1 MQAGLPVGEL
11 VSIDSSNE
19 DLSGLRQ
26 ENIISARYGIS
37 GRPDRIVKTVSGIV
51 PVELKS
57 GKAPRTG
64 PHKAQLAQLAVYC
77 LLIEDQF
84 QTTVVE
90 GIIEFSD
97 SSITVPFNSQ
107 MRAWILS
114 LIDEVQEAKQQGA
127 RPRRSHN
134 QPGRCRGC
142 GFRESCRE
150 ALH

>member
-1 MQAGLPVGEL
+1 V
-11 VSIDSSNE
+11 D
-19 DLSGLRQ
+19 
-26 ENIISARYGIS
+26 GIS
-37 GRPDRIVKTVSGIV
+37 GRPDRIVKTSSGIV

-57 GKAPRTG
+57 GKAPRSG
-64 PHKAQLAQLAVYC
+64 PYKAHLAQLAVYC
-77 LLIEDQF
+77 LLIEDQL
-84 QTTVVE
+84 QTTVTE
-90 GIIEFSD
+90 GVIEYAD
-97 SSITVPFNSQ
+97 RSITVPFNSQ